1 MHVLQWGL
9 RLPWRIGSLALVC
22 LLSIFFAPQAHAIV
36 GDNLLI
42 DPAAMAM
49 GNAVT
54 ADPPGIN
61 SIHFNPAGLARIP
74 TGKFKTDTIAIIGLK
89 TEEHYRSA
97 PDMDMGGFSND
108 PLNET
113 ASGPVK
119 LRLYIPGL
127 GMLPWRFPGLAAANL
142 GFSFSN
148 EGSPFTFGSAVY
160 IPFAFSADRQ
170 EDPDD
175 PSRFQGKIVHM
186 QRLVY
191 LSPAVGYKYS
201 DTLRFGV
208 AVPIA
213 HQAIFIDTDMRMP
226 NKLLGIT
233 GSLQK
238 GFCGEEGKSNVI
250 DTFTVGLCG
259 GGKDGLLDPFKKA
272 ANMSMELT
280 TPFDPTLNLGVLWEP
295 TKSFGLGLT
304 YQGGSKTVYH
314 GRYSFKTDPML
325 RAFVQGLN
333 SSLLGP
339 MIGGIAGLPQYIPPI
354 QSGNVVATIPFP
366 DKWQLGF
373 KVRPTEKL
381 QLNMDV
387 SYTDWAKWDAFQF
400 KFDQDIYMLQM
411 ARMFGFSDSTQV
423 TMNQGLQNVFSY
435 GFGVQYD
442 VTPKLSLRLG
452 YEPRKSSIPLN
463 QITVLAPLPDTVVRS
478 VGARLKLEKDTEINL
493 AFSYMSGSYSVPA
506 RTNCNLNCDHFF
518 NVVYNPYA
526 AMDVEG
532 AITIRYFGFSLTH
545 RF

>member
-1 MHVLQWGL
+1 MHVSQWGL

-22 LLSIFFAPQAHAIV
+22 LLSLFLTPQAHAIM
-36 GDNLLI
+36 GDNI
-42 DPAAMAM
+42 GVDPAAMAM

-61 SIHFNPAGLARIP
+61 SIHFNPAGLARLP
-74 TGKFKTDTIAIIGLK
+74 TGKFKTDTLVIAGIQ

-97 PDMDMGGFSND
+97 PDMDIGGFTND

-113 ASGPVK
+113 ASGRVK
-119 LRLYIPGL
+119 HHLYIPGF
-127 GMLPWRFPGLAAANL
+127 GMLPWKLPVLAAGNL
-142 GFSFSN
+142 GFSFN
-148 EGSPFTFGSAVY
+148 KEGSPFTFGTTTYA
-160 IPFAFSADRQ
+160 PFIMSLDRT

-175 PSRFQGKIVHM
+175 PSRFMGKVVHM

-213 HQAIFIDTDMRMP
+213 HQAIVIDTDMRMP

-238 GFCGEEGKSNVI
+238 GFCGEEGKPNVI

-259 GGKDGLLDPFKKA
+259 GGKDGMLDPFKKV

-295 TKSFGLGLT
+295 TKSFGVGLS
-304 YQGGSKTVYH
+304 YQGGSNTVYH
-314 GRYSFKTDPML
+314 GRYSFKAEPMI

-339 MIGGIAGLPQYIPPI
+339 MIGGIAGLPQHIPAI

-373 KVRPTEKL
+373 KVRPTDKL

-411 ARMFGFSDSTQV
+411 ARMFGVADSTQV
-423 TMNQGLQNVFSY
+423 TMNQGLKNVFSFGY
-435 GFGVQYD
+435 GVQYD
-442 VTPKLSLRLG
+442 VTPKLSLRFG

-463 QITVLAPLPDTVVRS
+463 QITVLAPLPDTVVKS
-478 VGARLKLEKDTEINL
+478 IGARIKLEKDTEINL
-493 AFSYMSGSYSVPA
+493 AFSYMTGSYNVPA
-506 RTNCNLNCDHFF
+506 RSNCNLNCDHFF
-518 NVVYNPYA
+518 NIVYNPYA
-526 AMDVEG
+526 AMDVDG
-532 AITIRYFGFSLTH
+532 AITIRYFGASLTH

>member
-1 MHVLQWGL
+1 MHVLLSDL
-9 RLPWRIGSLALVC
+9 RLPWRIGSLALLC
-22 LLSIFFAPQAHAIV
+22 LLSLFLAPQAHAILS
-36 GDNLLI
+36 DNLLI

-61 SIHFNPAGLARIP
+61 SIHFNPAGLARI
-74 TGKFKTDTIAIIGLK
+74 TGNFKTDGVAIIGLK

-97 PDMDMGGFSND
+97 PDMDMGGFTND

-119 LRLYIPGL
+119 LRLYVPGL
-127 GMLPWRFPGLAAANL
+127 GLLPWRLPGLAAATL
-142 GFSFSN
+142 GFSFN
-148 EGSPFTFGSAVY
+148 KEGSPFTFGTATY
-160 IPFAFSADRQ
+160 IPFAVSMDRQ

-186 QRLVY
+186 QRFVY

-201 DTLRFGV
+201 DTLRFGA

-238 GFCGEEGKSNVI
+238 GFCGEEGKANVI

-259 GGKDGLLDPFKKA
+259 GGKDGMLDPFKKA

-295 TKSFGLGLT
+295 TKSFGVGLS
-304 YQGGSKTVYH
+304 YQGGSNTVYH
-314 GRYSFKTDPML
+314 GRYSFKTEPML

-339 MIGGIAGLPQYIPPI
+339 IVGGITGMPQHIPAI

-411 ARMFGFSDSTQV
+411 AHMFGISNTTQV
-423 TMNQGLQNVFSY
+423 TMNQGLENVFSY

-452 YEPRKSSIPLN
+452 YEPRKSSIPLSK
-463 QITVLAPLPDTVVRS
+463 ISVLAPLPDTVVRS
-478 VGARLKLEKDTEINL
+478 VGARIRLEKDTEINL
-493 AFSYMSGSYSVPA
+493 AMSYMTGSYSVPA
-506 RTNCNLNCDHFF
+506 RSDCNLNCDHFF

-532 AITIRYFGFSLTH
+532 AITIRYFGASLTH

>member
-1 MHVLQWGL
+1 MHTYQRVRHLS
-9 RLPWRIGSLALVC
+9 WRIGSLAIVC
-22 LLSIFFAPQAHAIV
+22 LLSFFLSPQAHAV
-36 GDNLLI
+36 LADNLLI

-74 TGKFKTDTIAIIGLK
+74 TGKFKTDTLAIIGLK

-97 PDMDMGGFSND
+97 PDLDIGGFNND

-119 LRLYIPGL
+119 LRLYLPGL
-127 GMLPWRFPGLAAANL
+127 GMIPWKFPGLVAANL
-142 GFSFSN
+142 GFSFSK

-160 IPFAFSADRQ
+160 IPFAMSVDRTD
-170 EDPDD
+170 DPND
-175 PSRFQGKIVHM
+175 PSRFNGRVVQM

-201 DTLRFGV
+201 DTLRFGA

-213 HQAIFIDTDMRMP
+213 HEAIVIDTDMRMP
-226 NKLLGIT
+226 NVMLGMT

-238 GFCGEEGKSNVI
+238 GFCPDGEANVL
-250 DTFTVGLCG
+250 DSFTAGVCG
-259 GGKDGLLDPFKKA
+259 GGKDGMLDPFKKA
-272 ANMSMELT
+272 ANMSMEMT
-280 TPFDPTLNLGVLWEP
+280 APFDPTLNLGVLWEP
-295 TKSFGLGLT
+295 NKSFGLGVS
-304 YQGGSKTVYH
+304 YQGGSNTVYH

-333 SSLLGP
+333 SSLFGP
-339 MIGGIAGLPQYIPPI
+339 LVAGVTGMPQHIPAL
-354 QSGNVVATIPFP
+354 QSGNLVATIPFP
-366 DKWQLGF
+366 DKWQVGI
-373 KVRPTEKL
+373 KVRPTERL

-400 KFDQDIYMLQM
+400 KFDQDIYLLQM
-411 ARMFGFSDSTQV
+411 AHLFGVPDSTKIV
-423 TMNQGLQNVFSY
+423 VNQGLKNVFSFGY
-435 GFGVQYD
+435 GVQYD

-452 YEPRKSSIPLN
+452 YEPRKSSIPGN
-463 QITVLAPLPDTVVRS
+463 KISVLTPLPDTVVRS
-478 VGARLKLEKDTEINL
+478 IGARIKLEKDTEINL

-506 RTNCNLNCDHFF
+506 RSNCNLNCDHFF
-518 NVVYNPYA
+518 NIVYNPYA
-526 AMDVEG
+526 AMDVDG
-532 AITIRYFGFSLTH
+532 AITIRYFGASLTH